1 MRYEAARARWPSPV
15 TLLAD
20 NEKGSVYDEYP
31 ALFAAAFPEV
41 SGRDLTTLGEAARFY
56 AFALFAI
63 DLALDTDD
71 GDPDRVAPLEV
82 LALLHEAY
90 LTLGGLFP
98 AGSPFWQDL
107 DGCLHRFCA
116 AMGEEHLFRRG
127 KRDLSELTEA
137 EAIALARDKCAIA
150 EVTAH
155 SLGRLAGRDEACA
168 QLAESIAGYNIAC
181 QLLDD
186 LQDWRADA
194 QAARPSLALAQ
205 ALRAAALRGCQLADD
220 EAALSAVG
228 RALYFGG
235 AAELVISRA
244 REAVEQAVRS
254 VAGLPLDLW
263 RCQLARTAARVDSAE
278 RALRAGVA
286 ARSGPPRIQPELR
299 IRLPGRWRGPDR
311 VFLSG
316 TLRWLLGQWRLGLR
330 EAAHVMRFPSAAG
343 FTGPQVQLGDVFAR
357 AIVAGALLDAD
368 PHTEGQ
374 LQPCIDREARYL
386 AAARR
391 AEPGL
396 WSYFPGLPELPPDAD
411 DVAEVLRILL
421 RHGAV
426 GVHVPAARALVP
438 QAEISACLGLA
449 FGDCAHPDGSFETW
463 LIPRGQDG
471 AAARQ
476 REYARRF
483 WGEGPDVEV
492 MANMLDVARQFDP
505 VAYAG
510 PVRRGIRYVLA
521 AQDDAGSW
529 PATWYHGRLYAAY
542 ACCRLLAGQAGT
554 AGHGTDGG
562 TQDPGVA
569 ELRAGRAALSRCAG
583 FIEAQGSAD
592 GGWAAAAE
600 LDADPVSTALA
611 LLALAEIRRAGLPV
625 PDALAERGLRQ
636 LTRWQSQDGGMP
648 VAPFIQMHLGRTGEL
663 EAQTLS
669 YGSRTATAA
678 LAFRAALAWDVAGL

>member
-1 MRYEAARARWPSPV
+1 MQYEAARARWPAPV

-20 NEKGSVYDEYP
+20 NEKGSLYEEYP

-41 SGRDLTTLGEAARFY
+41 SRRDLGTLGEAARLY

-71 GDPDRVAPLEV
+71 SDPDRVAPLEI

-90 LTLGGLFP
+90 QILGGLYP
-98 AGSPFWQDL
+98 AGSPFWRDL
-107 DGCLHRFCA
+107 DSCLHRFCA
-116 AMGEEHLFRRG
+116 AMGEEQLFRRG
-127 KRDLSELTEA
+127 KRDLAELSAA
-137 EAIALARDKCAIA
+137 EAVTLARGKCAIA

-168 QLAESIAGYNIAC
+168 QVAESIAGYNVAC

-194 QAARPSLALAQ
+194 QAGRPSLALAE
-205 ALRAAALRGCQLADD
+205 ALRAAAIRGCELTDD
-220 EAALSAVG
+220 EDALDAVG

-235 AAELVISRA
+235 AAELVICQA
-244 REAVEQAVRS
+244 REAAAQAMAS
-254 VAGLPLDLW
+254 VADLPLDLW
-263 RCQLARTAARVDSAE
+263 RGHLARTAARVDSAK

-286 ARSGPPRIQPELR
+286 ARSDAPRIQPALT
-299 IRLPGRWRGPDR
+299 IRLPGTWRQPER
-311 VFLSG
+311 PFLPG
-316 TLRWLLGQWRLGLR
+316 ALRWLLGQWRLGFR
-330 EAAHVMRFPSAAG
+330 EAAHVMRFPLAAG
-343 FTGPQVQLGDVFAR
+343 FTGPDVQLGDVFAR
-357 AIVAGALLDAD
+357 AVVAGALLDAD
-368 PHTEGQ
+368 PHMDGQ

-396 WSYFPGLPELPPDAD
+396 WCYFPGLPELPPDAD
-411 DVAEVLRILL
+411 DAAEVLRVLL

-426 GVHVPAARALVP
+426 GTGLPPARVLVP
-438 QAEISACLGLA
+438 HAQVSACLELA

-471 AAARQ
+471 TAVRQ
-476 REYARRF
+476 REYARRY

-492 MANMLDVARQFDP
+492 MANLLDVARRFDP

-510 PVRRGIRYVLA
+510 PVRLGIQYILA
-521 AQDDAGSW
+521 AQDGAGSW

-542 ACCRLLAGQAGT
+542 ACCRLLAGQAPT
-554 AGHGTDGG
+554 TDGY
-562 TQDPGVA
+562 TASQ
-569 ELRAGRAALSRCAG
+569 AALSRCAG
-583 FIEAQGSAD
+583 FIEAQLTLDAGWSAT
-592 GGWAAAAE
+592 AE

-611 LLALAEIRRAGLPV
+611 LLALAEIRRAGLAV
-625 PDALAERGLRQ
+625 PDALAERGLRA
-636 LTRWQSQDGGMP
+636 LTQWQRSDGGLP
-648 VAPFIQMHLGRTGEL
+648 AAPFIQMQLGRTGEL
-663 EAQTLS
+663 AAETLS
-669 YGSRTATAA
+669 YGSRTVTTA
-678 LAFRAALAWDVAGL
+678 LALRAALAWTVLGS